1 MANEQNL
8 KPFNQITE
16 KEQREIQRKGGKASG
31 EARRKKADFIKVAK
45 ALMDCEISEHDKKLV
60 EERFKELVPEEINY
74 RTLILIK
81 QLEKALKGDINSAK
95 YVQDATGEK
104 PKEEITGEFKLP
116 VFNIQVTDNSE
127 LEKEFSEYET
137 NTETE

>member
-8 KPFNQITE
+8 RTPSTE
-16 KEQREIQRKGGKASG
+16 EAREIGRKGGIKSG
-31 EARRKKADFIKVAK
+31 QVRKQKADFIKVAK
-45 ALMDCEISEHDKKLV
+45 ALMDCELSDHDKKLV
-60 EERFKELVPEEINY
+60 EARFKELVPEEINY

-104 PKEEITGEFKLP
+104 PKEEVNAEIKLP
-116 VFNIQVTDNSE
+116 IFNIEVTDNKD
-127 LEKEFSEYET
+127 LEKEFSKYET
-137 NTETE
+137 NTETS